1 MRVRWMILV
10 LATAVLGLLGTAW
23 GQWNPDTP
31 KLFEAVGDSAGS
43 RLGIGVAGIG
53 DQNGDGYD
61 DIIAGAIRDRKV
73 YLYYGGSPM
82 DAVPDMVFKGVGE
95 DEIVGRLS
103 YAGDVNGDGV
113 GDFMAQVQYNNW
125 EIAKIY
131 VYLGGS
137 LLDTIPDVVLVGDE
151 GIGSSFSTA
160 GDING
165 DGYDDVIASAVPY
178 ENCQGKV
185 YIFFGGPDMDSI
197 PDWTVVGDTAWSY
210 FGEHITG
217 GGDLNGDGYDDVVIT
232 GVRGWLPIPHPYM
245 YLRGYYGGQEM
256 DTIPD
261 FELGWT
267 EAASIVGDV
276 NGDGYADIVSRA
288 VDTTEH
294 PKGSWEKAAGYGAI
308 EDTADTC
315 HGAYIFYGGQQM
327 DTIPDVCLRSGI
339 PWLYSPGWPYSPA
352 GDVNRDG
359 YADVISGNKGGFGG
373 FGCVLIYLGG
383 RNMDGKLDVGFQGLY
398 SSSYPGCGDAVGR
411 AGDVNG
417 DGIDDI
423 LFGATGLS
431 WPDEYSEGK
440 VLVFSGDTS
449 WSYVRE
455 ERRGVRLPRGVEL
468 GQNWPNPF
476 NSTTVIRYEL
486 RIMNSPA
493 RTTLKVYNIL
503 GEEVR
508 TLVDKRQKGGR
519 YEVSWDGRDE
529 RGREVGSGIYFY
541 RLKVLGDRLKVT
553 RTRKMVLIR

>member
-82 DAVPDMVFKGVGE
+82 DAVPDMVFKGVGN
-95 DEIVGRLS
+95 DAIYTSCLS

-113 GDFMAQVQYNNW
+113 GDFMAGAYSPYPGEPSKVLG
-125 EIAKIY
+125 KVY

-137 LLDTIPDVVLVGDE
+137 LLDTIPDVML
-151 GIGSSFSTA
+151 IGEDPNDCFGCELSQA
-160 GDING
+160 GDVNG
-165 DGYDDVIASAVPY
+165 DGYGDVIVSATNYPN
-178 ENCQGKV
+178 ETMQGKV

-197 PDWTVVGDTAWSY
+197 PDWTVVGDTDHFYLGMQVS
-210 FGEHITG
+210 G
-217 GGDLNGDGYDDVVIT
+217 GGDINGDGYDDVAIGGCRT
-232 GVRGWLPIPHPYM
+232 TQSEPWTSCYFRL
-245 YLRGYYGGQEM
+245 YYGGQEM
-256 DTIPD
+256 DTVAD
-261 FELGWT
+261 FMVEGNPYLPYSVSCNAT
-267 EAASIVGDV
+267 VIGDV
-276 NGDGYADIVSRA
+276 NGDGYADVACGTWHYDS
-288 VDTTEH
+288 T
-294 PKGSWEKAAGYGAI
+294 GYPEG
-308 EDTADTC
+308 D
-315 HGAYIFYGGQQM
+315 AYIFYGGQQV
-327 DTIPDVCLRSGI
+327 DTIPDVILWGKGDWYGCSG
-339 PWLYSPGWPYSPA
+339 PLSAA
-352 GDVNRDG
+352 GDVNGDG
-359 YADVISGNKGGFGG
+359 YADVIIGDDWGFGG
-373 FGCVLIYLGG
+373 FGAVLIYLGG

-398 SSSYPGCGDAVGR
+398 SSYPGCGKSVGR

-417 DGIDDI
+417 DGVDDI
-423 LFGATGLS
+423 LFGAEGLYD
-431 WPDEYSEGK
+431 PDEYSEGR
-440 VLVFSGDTS
+440 VVIFPGS

-455 ERRGVRLPRGVEL
+455 EGEGVRLPREVSL

-476 NSTTVIRYEL
+476 NAETIINYQLSI
-486 RIMNSPA
+486 INSA
-493 RTTLKVYNIL
+493 HTTLKVYNIL

-508 TLVDKRQKGGR
+508 TLVDRRQRAGSYR
-519 YEVSWDGRDE
+519 VVWDGRDG

-541 RLKVLGDRLKVT
+541 RLEVKGDRCKVV